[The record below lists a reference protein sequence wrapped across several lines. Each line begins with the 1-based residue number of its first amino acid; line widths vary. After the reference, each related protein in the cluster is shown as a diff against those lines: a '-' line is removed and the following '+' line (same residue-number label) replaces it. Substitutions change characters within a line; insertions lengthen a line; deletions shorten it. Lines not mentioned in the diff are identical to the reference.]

1 MLGQIEIGNLGL
13 TGRKPMFDAL
23 RRLAGLALMIFGA
36 TALAQ
41 TSAQAESVLRVVM
54 VTDVKVLDP
63 IWTPYYGT
71 RNHGYMIYDTLF
83 AMNDRYEITPQMAE
97 RYEVSADRLTWDF
110 TLREGLLFH
119 DGTPV
124 TSEDVI
130 ASLKRW
136 GNRDV
141 LGRRL
146 FAATR
151 ELVKIDDR
159 RFRLVLASSYA
170 LVLEALGKPSSNVP
184 FIMPK
189 RIADTPAT
197 QQISDSIGSG
207 PFVFRKDQWKPGE
220 KAIYVR
226 NDRYKSRA
234 EPTSWAAGGKVV
246 KVDRVEWLAMPDPQ
260 TAVHALQ
267 TGEIDY
273 LHQPRHDLLP
283 LLEADKGIVLLDN
296 DPLGNQFVMRLN
308 HQQPP
313 FNNQKL
319 RQAVVAAMSQ
329 KEILEAAVG
338 NPAYYKT
345 CTSLLMCGT
354 PYASEKGM
362 SSVSDVAKAKRLLG
376 EAGYD
381 GTPIIFLRATDSI
394 VSNAAL
400 VAADLMRKVGFV
412 VDVQSMDFQ
421 TLIARR
427 EKRDPP
433 GQGGWS
439 VFVIAPGGIDH
450 LDPVNHPGIDAS
462 CKGFIGWPCDEEVE
476 RLRSAFERETDLAKR
491 RELAEQAQVRA
502 IEVVV
507 QIPLGQWYERI
518 AYRRG
523 VLDGVPTGP
532 VPFFWGIGK
541 QGR

>member
-1 MLGQIEIGNLGL
+1 MLDIM
-13 TGRKPMFDAL
+13 RW
-23 RRLAGLALMIFGA
+23 LARLALMTLGTTVA
-36 TALAQ
+36 TLAAAH
-41 TSAQAESVLRVVM
+41 SKSVLRIVM
-54 VTDVKVLDP
+54 TTDIKVIDP
-63 IWTPYYGT
+63 IWTPAYPT

-83 AMNDRYEITPQMAE
+83 AMNDKFEIKPQMVERYEI
-97 RYEVSADRLTWDF
+97 SSDHLTYDF
-110 TLREGLLFH
+110 TLRDGLLFH

-136 GNRDV
+136 GSRDV

-146 FAATR
+146 MAATR
-151 ELVKIDDR
+151 DIVKIDDR
-159 RFRLVLASSYA
+159 RFQLILVKPYS

-189 RIADTPAT
+189 RIADTPGT
-197 QQISDSIGSG
+197 QQISDPTGSG
-207 PFVFRKDQWKPGE
+207 PFIFKKSEWKPGE

-226 NDRYKSRA
+226 NDRYKPRT
-234 EPTSWAAGGKVV
+234 EPANWATGGKVV

-267 TGEIDY
+267 AGEIDY
-273 LHQPRHDLLP
+273 LQQPPHDLLP
-283 LLEADKGIVLLDN
+283 LLEPDKAIALLN
-296 DPLGNQFVMRLN
+296 SNTIGNQFVMRLN

-319 RQAVVAAMSQ
+319 RQAVVAAMNQ
-329 KEILEAAVG
+329 KDILEAAVG

-345 CTSLLMCGT
+345 CTSLLICGT

-362 SSVSDVAKAKRLLG
+362 SPVADVAKAKRLLG

-381 GTPIIFLRATDSI
+381 GTPVVFLRVTDQLT
-394 VSNAAL
+394 SNAAL
-400 VAADLMRKVGFV
+400 VAAEAMRKVGFV

-421 TLIARR
+421 TFVTRR

-439 VFVIAPGGIDH
+439 AFVIVPGGIDH

-462 CKGFIGWPCDEEVE
+462 CKGVFGWPCDEEVE
-476 RLRSAFERETDLAKR
+476 RLRGAFEREADPVKR
-491 RELAEQAQVRA
+491 KELADQVQIRA
-502 IEVVV
+502 MEVVV
-507 QIPLGQWYERI
+507 QIPLGQWYERL

-523 VLDGVPTGP
+523 VLEGVPSGP
-532 VPFFWGIGK
+532 VPFFWGISK
-541 QGR
+541 NGR